1 MPADLH
7 RTAIVADT
15 HNDLLC
21 LVVKRPP
28 TQWASYFRERW
39 LPQLVSGGVDIQV
52 LPVYID
58 DGFRPELALRETLRM
73 IEAAHRLAEGNA
85 DAVAL
90 CSTGEE
96 VRRVL
101 DSGRIALVLALEGC
115 PQIDTDIELLQ
126 TMFRLG
132 VRIAS
137 FTHFGRS
144 ALADGSGEDAAESRL
159 TGAGTAA
166 LELMQELGMLLD
178 VSHLGKRGVDH
189 VLELSRRP
197 LIATHSSAHALR
209 AHHRNLSD
217 DHLRGIAAT
226 GGVVCVNFCA
236 GFLDEHEHEHTVERL
251 VDHVVHVA
259 EVAGLDHVG
268 LGPDFVD
275 EVLREL
281 YPGQDTLRMGGIDA
295 LACVPGLEGPTG
307 LPLVTAAL
315 LDRGLSPSDVGRVVG
330 GNVARLFDAELGRPR
345 GAERAP
351 STSLGGVP
359 DGGGVTGRAAQ

>member
-7 RTAIVADT
+7 RTAVVADT

-28 TQWASYFRERW
+28 TQWASYFREHW
-39 LPQLVSGGVDIQV
+39 LPQLRAGGVDIQV

-58 DGFRPELALRETLRM
+58 DAFRPELALRETLRM
-73 IEAAHRLAEGNA
+73 IEAAHRLAEGNP

-90 CSTGEE
+90 CATGEE
-96 VRRVL
+96 VRRTL

-115 PQIDTDIELLQ
+115 PQIDTDVELLQ
-126 TMFRLG
+126 TVFRLG
-132 VRIAS
+132 VRITS

-166 LELMQELGMLLD
+166 LDLMQDLGMILD
-178 VSHLGKRGVDH
+178 VSHLGRRGVDH
-189 VLELSRRP
+189 VLELTRRP
-197 LIATHSSAHALR
+197 LIATHSSARALR
-209 AHHRNLSD
+209 EHHRNLSD

-236 GFLDEHEHEHTVERL
+236 GFLDEHDHSLERL

-259 EVAGLDHVG
+259 DVAGIEHVG

-281 YPGQDTLRMGGIDA
+281 FPGQDTLRMGGIDA
-295 LACVPGLEGPTG
+295 LACVPGLQGPTG
-307 LPLVTAAL
+307 LPLLTAAL
-315 LDRGLSPSDVGRVVG
+315 LQRGMSADDVTRVLG
-330 GNVARLFDAELGRPR
+330 GNVARLFDAELGVAREAGR
-345 GAERAP
+345 G
-351 STSLGGVP
+351 LGELP
-359 DGGGVTGRAAQ
+359 DSGPAGGRAAQ

>member
-1 MPADLH
+1 MPIDLH
-7 RTAIVADT
+7 RDAVVADT

-21 LVVKRPP
+21 LVVRRPRD
-28 TQWASYFRERW
+28 QWATYFREHW
-39 LPQLVSGGVDIQV
+39 LPQLVAGGVDIQV

-73 IEAAHRLAEGNA
+73 IEAAHRVAEGNA
-85 DAVAL
+85 DSVAL
-90 CSTGEE
+90 CLTGED
-96 VRRVL
+96 VRATL

-126 TMFRLG
+126 TVFRLG

-159 TGAGTAA
+159 TGAGVAA
-166 LELMQELGMLLD
+166 LAEMAEYGMICD

-189 VLELSRRP
+189 VLELTSRP

-217 DHLRGIAAT
+217 EHLRGIAAT

-236 GFLDEHEHEHTVERL
+236 GFLDEHEHTLERL
-251 VDHVVHVA
+251 IDHVVHVA
-259 EVAGLDHVG
+259 EVAGIEHVG

-281 YPGQDTLRMGGIDA
+281 FPGTDSLVMGGIDA
-295 LACVPGLEGPTG
+295 LACVPGLEGPRG

-315 LDRGLSPSDVGRVVG
+315 TERGLSAEDVGRVVG
-330 GNVARLFDAELGRPR
+330 GNVARLFDAELGRSR
-345 GAERAP
+345 SERRPAVRP
-351 STSLGGVP
+351 AGQSA
-359 DGGGVTGRAAQ
+359 R

>member
-1 MPADLH
+1 MPIDLH
-7 RTAIVADT
+7 RDAVVADT

-21 LVVKRPP
+21 LVVRRPRD
-28 TQWASYFRERW
+28 QWAAYFREHW
-39 LPQLVSGGVDIQV
+39 LPQLVAGGVDIQV

-73 IEAAHRLAEGNA
+73 IEAAHRVAEGNA
-85 DAVAL
+85 DSVAL
-90 CSTGEE
+90 CLTGED
-96 VRRVL
+96 VRRTL

-126 TMFRLG
+126 TVFRLG

-137 FTHFGRS
+137 FTHFGRT

-159 TGAGTAA
+159 TGAGVAA
-166 LELMQELGMLLD
+166 LAEMAEYGMICD

-189 VLELSRRP
+189 VLELTSRP

-217 DHLRGIAAT
+217 EHLRGIAAT

-236 GFLDEHEHEHTVERL
+236 GFLDEREHTLERL
-251 VDHVVHVA
+251 IDHVVHVA
-259 EVAGLDHVG
+259 EIAGIEHVG

-281 YPGQDTLRMGGIDA
+281 FPGNDSLVMGGIDA
-295 LACVPGLEGPTG
+295 LACVPGLEGPRG

-315 LDRGLSPSDVGRVVG
+315 TDRGLSGEDVARVVG
-330 GNVARLFDAELGRPR
+330 GNVARLFDAELGR
-345 GAERAP
+345 
-351 STSLGGVP
+351 SLGERRPAG
-359 DGGGVTGRAAQ
+359 DLAGQSAR

>member
-1 MPADLH
+1 MPSDLH
-7 RTAIVADT
+7 QDAVVADT

-21 LVVKRPP
+21 LVVRRPRD
-28 TQWASYFRERW
+28 QWASYFREHW
-39 LPQLVSGGVDIQV
+39 LPQLVAGGVDIQV

-90 CSTGEE
+90 CLNGAD
-96 VRRVL
+96 VRRTVE
-101 DSGRIALVLALEGC
+101 SGRIALVLALEGC

-126 TMFRLG
+126 TVFRLG
-132 VRIAS
+132 VRITS

-159 TGAGTAA
+159 TGAGVAA
-166 LELMQELGMLLD
+166 LAEMARYGMICD
-178 VSHLGKRGVDH
+178 VSHLGRRGVDH
-189 VLELSRRP
+189 VLELTTRP
-197 LIATHSSAHALR
+197 LIATHSSALALR

-217 DHLRGIAAT
+217 EHLRGIAGT

-236 GFLDEHEHEHTVERL
+236 GFLDEREHTLDRL
-251 VDHVVHVA
+251 VDHVLHIA
-259 EVAGLDHVG
+259 EVAGIEHVG

-281 YPGQDTLRMGGIDA
+281 FPGNDSLVMGGIDA
-295 LACVPGLEGPTG
+295 LACVPGLEGPRG

-315 LDRGLSPSDVGRVVG
+315 LDRGLPTDDVRRIVG
-330 GNVARLFDAELGRPR
+330 GNVARLFDAELGRP
-345 GAERAP
+345 GASVPATAG
-351 STSLGGVP
+351 TSGQS
-359 DGGGVTGRAAQ
+359 A